1 MLSFREVLRVLA
13 QRQREQRIGPT
24 PTMSLIKASEVMEPK
39 PRIASPDMDVNDLRK
54 MMLEHHDRYVPVMD
68 AQVLLGVVSFYD
80 VARAVL
86 DAQSFENRMLKAYI
100 KDWPTEG

>member
-1 MLSFREVLRVLA
+1 
-13 QRQREQRIGPT
+13 
-24 PTMSLIKASEVMEPK
+24 MSLIKASEVMEPK
-39 PRIASPDMDVNDLRK
+39 PRIANPGMDVNELRK
-54 MMLEHHDRYVPVMD
+54 LMLEHHDRYLPVMD
-68 AQVLLGVVSFYD
+68 DQILLGVVSFYD

>member
-1 MLSFREVLRVLA
+1 
-13 QRQREQRIGPT
+13 
-24 PTMSLIKASEVMEPK
+24 
-39 PRIASPDMDVNDLRK
+39 
-54 MMLEHHDRYVPVMD
+54 MLEHHDRYVPVMD